1 MHFFAPFQNDEN
13 SQNVHKQNDRI
24 KDFQARFFKKKTLKD
39 GGKSFVRDEN
49 EDFEEQKNLKQVVHQ
64 VVWERSEE
72 MEVVVFD
79 ESGFSEETEEGADD
93 EENNDGGE

>member
-1 MHFFAPFQNDEN
+1 MK
-13 SQNVHKQNDRI
+13 SR
-24 KDFQARFFKKKTLKD
+24 
-39 GGKSFVRDEN
+39 GKSFVRNEN
-49 EDFEEQKNLKQVVHQ
+49 EDFEEKKNLKQVVHQ
-64 VVWERSEE
+64 VMGKGSEE